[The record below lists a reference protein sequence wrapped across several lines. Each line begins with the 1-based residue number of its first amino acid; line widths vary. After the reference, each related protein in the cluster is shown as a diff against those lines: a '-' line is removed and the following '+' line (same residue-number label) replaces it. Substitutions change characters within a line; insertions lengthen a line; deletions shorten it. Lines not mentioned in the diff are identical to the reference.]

1 MEKREGDFCSIAVDM
16 GAGSIRVML
25 ATLHSGVLSLEE
37 VHRFQNEIKV
47 QDGRD
52 TWDMDYISRE
62 IVSGIS
68 KAIEESVVAPE
79 SVGVDTWGVD
89 FVLLDRN
96 GDLVETPVAPNP

>member
-25 ATLHSGVLSLEE
+25 ATFRDNAFSLEE
-37 VHRFQNEIKV
+37 IHRFDNEIRV

-52 TWDMDYISRE
+52 TWDMEHITRE

-68 KAIEESVVAPE
+68 MAI
-79 SVGVDTWGVD
+79 T
-89 FVLLDRN
+89 LY
-96 GDLVETPVAPNP
+96 